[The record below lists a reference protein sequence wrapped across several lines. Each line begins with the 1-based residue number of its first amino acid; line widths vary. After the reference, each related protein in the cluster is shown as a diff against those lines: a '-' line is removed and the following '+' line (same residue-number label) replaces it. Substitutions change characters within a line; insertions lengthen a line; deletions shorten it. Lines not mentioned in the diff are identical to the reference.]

1 MAIDTSYIA
10 VKDYFSKW
18 PFAQAIPDWNTERI
32 VCIHNYEPSVHSC
45 GVTTHKLYSNYCKAI
60 YCLNLCKAFK
70 VHTWL
75 LTILWI
81 IIWWK
86 EWITHFLGLL
96 HTFSQKS
103 SDWEET
109 LCLYTEPPNT
119 HQRVCLHMNYF
130 ILQSTT
136 IHIQKLHITAILDY
150 STNLNQKPLV
160 IRELVDAIKN
170 ILCSAEQQQHIIMA
184 KHQWSKGKK
193 GQLLEVGQAAGVWQ
207 S

>member
-1 MAIDTSYIA
+1 MNYSLLRSLAYIFPEEQWLRGNIMLVHWASKHTSKGI
-10 VKDYFSKW
+10 
-18 PFAQAIPDWNTERI
+18 
-32 VCIHNYEPSVHSC
+32 
-45 GVTTHKLYSNYCKAI
+45 
-60 YCLNLCKAFK
+60 
-70 VHTWL
+70 
-75 LTILWI
+75 
-81 IIWWK
+81 
-86 EWITHFLGLL
+86 
-96 HTFSQKS
+96 
-103 SDWEET
+103 
-109 LCLYTEPPNT
+109 
-119 HQRVCLHMNYF
+119 CLHMNYF
-130 ILQSTT
+130 ILQTTT

>member
-32 VCIHNYEPSVHSC
+32 VCIHNKCSQLWGHHAQIIFQLLQSYLLS
-45 GVTTHKLYSNYCKAI
+45 
-60 YCLNLCKAFK
+60 NLCKAFK

-109 LCLYTEPPNT
+109 LCLYTESPNT

-136 IHIQKLHITAILDY
+136 IHIQKLHFTAILDY

-160 IRELVDAIKN
+160 IRELVDAIEN
-170 ILCSAEQQQHIIMA
+170 IVCSAEQQQHIIMA

-193 GQLLEVGQAAGVWQ
+193 GQLLEVGQAAGVWE